1 MEALRDDTYRKIT
14 GLMYDTV
21 GLAFHPWEMI
31 KREAGMVR
39 RVAGGAW
46 GKVRRR

>member
-1 MEALRDDTYRKIT
+1 MTDTA
-14 GLMYDTV
+14 D
-21 GLAFHPWEMI
+21 LAFHPRAMI

-46 GKVRRR
+46 GKVRRRKSVFR

>member
-1 MEALRDDTYRKIT
+1 MA
-14 GLMYDTV
+14 DTV